1 MPIGQKISSFF
12 RDAFIRA
19 THFESA
25 ADFDRKDAVMGKVL
39 ALSKAVTDTSAEGYE
54 DHLKEALKQTRTRY
68 LDVLADKQVAVA
80 LDKRLATQQV
90 ADRETAVEGMYYLGP
105 QQAAAGGL
113 VTLRDGTGEQA
124 RRNSIFL
131 EKLAEVLSVGTP
143 VMDLN
148 AYSYYTIAMGGD
160 GMACP
165 ITINNWAVEGE
176 GATKALVKNAELRKP
191 PLKPAPGVKPN

>member
-19 THFESA
+19 TRFESA
-25 ADFDRKDAVMGKVL
+25 ADFDRKAEVMGKVL
-39 ALSKAVTDTSAEGYE
+39 ALSKAVTDTSGYE

-68 LDVLADKQVAVA
+68 LDVLAEKQVAVA
-80 LDKRLATQQV
+80 LDKRLDVEQIS
-90 ADRETAVEGMYYLGP
+90 EIPLSVEGMFYVGP
-105 QQAAAGGL
+105 QQAAQGGL

-124 RRNSIFL
+124 RRNGLFL
-131 EKLAEVLSVGTP
+131 EKLAETISEAMP

-148 AYSYYTIAMGGD
+148 AYSYYTVAMGGD

-165 ITINNWAVEGE
+165 ITLHKWAVEGE
-176 GATKALVKNAELRKP
+176 GASAALERHPELRKP
-191 PLKPAPGVKPN
+191 PVKPQGLKPN

>member
-1 MPIGQKISSFF
+1 MPIGHKISSFF

-39 ALSKAVTDTSAEGYE
+39 ALSKAVTDTSGEGYE

-80 LDKRLATQQV
+80 LDKRLDVQPIS
-90 ADRETAVEGMYYLGP
+90 EIPLSVEGMYYVGP

-113 VTLRDGTGEQA
+113 VTLRDGSGEQA
-124 RRNSIFL
+124 RRNGIFL
-131 EKLAEVLSVGTP
+131 EKLAETLSEGTP

-148 AYSYYTIAMGGD
+148 AYSYYTVAMGGD

-165 ITINNWAVEGE
+165 ITLHKWAVEGE
-176 GATKALVKNAELRKP
+176 GASASLAKHPELRKP
-191 PLKPAPGVKPN
+191 PLKPASGVKPN